1 MMRLTLALAL
11 LARAGALRLTTRRTA
26 LAAAIAPAAAAACSR
41 RATAADDDEP
51 AAVSRLY
58 ALVDGHRPSDFKDL
72 PAAAVEI
79 DQLIDEI
86 VRSRAPWPRGE
97 LAGLWRLAYLQPGP
111 DGTGVD
117 RRIPF
122 PEFDFNDSY
131 QRFGESSVL
140 NIGELLGPTLRVEV
154 GGTLT
159 EEDASVV
166 RSPKRFRADIT
177 GGGLCLGSLPCAPLP
192 IKGVGLFEGV
202 YLGRRLRIGQN
213 LNGGGARIVQ
223 LRVG

>member
-1 MMRLTLALAL
+1 M
-11 LARAGALRLTTRRTA
+11 
-26 LAAAIAPAAAAACSR
+26 
-41 RATAADDDEP
+41 
-51 AAVSRLY
+51 
-58 ALVDGHRPSDFKDL
+58 
-72 PAAAVEI
+72 
-79 DQLIDEI
+79 
-86 VRSRAPWPRGE
+86 
-97 LAGLWRLAYLQPGP
+97 
-111 DGTGVD
+111 
-117 RRIPF
+117 
-122 PEFDFNDSY
+122 
-131 QRFGESSVL
+131 L
-140 NIGELLGPTLRVEV
+140 NIGELLGPILRVEV

-192 IKGVGLFEGV
+192 IKGVGLFDGV